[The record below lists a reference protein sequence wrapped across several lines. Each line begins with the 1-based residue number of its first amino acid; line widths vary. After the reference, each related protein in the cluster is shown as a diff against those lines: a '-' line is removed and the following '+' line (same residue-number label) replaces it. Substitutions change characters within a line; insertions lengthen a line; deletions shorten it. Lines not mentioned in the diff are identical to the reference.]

1 MFFYYL
7 LQGSDFV
14 AHVSCLRFIK
24 DTFHS
29 LSKHFRTRSA
39 CHAMV
44 YDSGL
49 YVEKLAWDPSVY
61 VNTPAV
67 FGEKKTPG
75 HPVPTASGS
84 PAFGFAL
91 RVIVERPAK
100 RAKYDRFVCMF

>member
-14 AHVSCLRFIK
+14 DVCFFIPGHLS
-24 DTFHS
+24 F
-29 LSKHFRTRSA
+29 SKHFRTRSA

-67 FGEKKTPG
+67 FGERKTPG

>member
-14 AHVSCLRFIK
+14 AVCFFIPGHLS
-24 DTFHS
+24 F
-29 LSKHFRTRSA
+29 SKHFRTRSE

>member
-1 MFFYYL
+1 
-7 LQGSDFV
+7 
-14 AHVSCLRFIK
+14 
-24 DTFHS
+24 
-29 LSKHFRTRSA
+29 
-39 CHAMV
+39 MV
-44 YDSGL
+44 FDSGL

-61 VNTPAV
+61 VNTPVV